1 MLKRK
6 EVMTMT
12 PTPVLLE
19 QIIEQLSVLTGQL
32 SILLTSGV
40 SVVTNEEMQAIGRRR
55 VEAEQQAQRMIE
67 EAQKEADRLVRKAK
81 RAQKGARE

>member
-1 MLKRK
+1 
-6 EVMTMT
+6 MTMT

-67 EAQKEADRLVRKAK
+67 EAQKEAVRKAK

>member
-1 MLKRK
+1 MA
-6 EVMTMT
+6 MT

-81 RAQKGARE
+81 RAQKRKEQE